1 MKMKHIAAVLTA
13 CLLTLLLALTV
24 GATDVTTF
32 ETTAETIVE
41 TTEETDAATTEE
53 MVAEPTET
61 TVEGENENSGLAF
74 RPDTLKDTLPIM
86 GMGMLG
92 IFLVTGVIVL
102 VITLLNKISN
112 AIDARKSE
120 ESDE

>member
-1 MKMKHIAAVLTA
+1 MDLN
-13 CLLTLLLALTV
+13 
-24 GATDVTTF
+24 F
-32 ETTAETIVE
+32 ET
-41 TTEETDAATTEE
+41 
-53 MVAEPTET
+53 
-61 TVEGENENSGLAF
+61 LAQ
-74 RPDTLKDTLPIM
+74 TLPIM

-120 ESDE
+120 ENDE